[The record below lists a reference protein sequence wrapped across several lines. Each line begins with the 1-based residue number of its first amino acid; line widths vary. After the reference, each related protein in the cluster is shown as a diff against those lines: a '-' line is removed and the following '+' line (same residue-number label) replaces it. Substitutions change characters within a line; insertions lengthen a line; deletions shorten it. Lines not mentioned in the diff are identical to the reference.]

1 MSLKCPGQDDRFL
14 RVELY
19 ICPTCRAEVEIFS
32 DETRVKCD
40 ECGEWVYRE
49 KLPSCI
55 DWCATARECLG
66 EERWEKLKAVIK

>member
-1 MSLKCPGQDDRFL
+1 MPMKCPGQDDRFL

-19 ICPTCRAEVEIFS
+19 ICSNCGAEVEIFS
-32 DETRVKCD
+32 NETKVKCD

-55 DWCATARECLG
+55 DWCAAARECLG
-66 EERWEKLKAVIK
+66 EERWNKLKGEM